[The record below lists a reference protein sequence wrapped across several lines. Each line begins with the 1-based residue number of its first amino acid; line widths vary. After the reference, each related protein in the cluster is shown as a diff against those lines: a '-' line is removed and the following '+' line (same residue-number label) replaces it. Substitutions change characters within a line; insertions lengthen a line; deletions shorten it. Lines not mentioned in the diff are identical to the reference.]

1 MKLGTLYG
9 PERHI
14 LSHFIL
20 PVLINNSMP
29 WLINCNGSAQF
40 PGFVATLFVPRSER
54 ITASPRNFNYSLQ
67 IKITCSVFTRHTMK
81 LYMGYTTAM
90 SEKKEDKAI
99 HTALNQ
105 NKSNKTTAS

>member
-9 PERHI
+9 PERRI

-40 PGFVATLFVPRSER
+40 PGFVATLFVPPSELDHGFPTEFQLL
-54 ITASPRNFNYSLQ
+54 TA
-67 IKITCSVFTRHTMK
+67 K
-81 LYMGYTTAM
+81 L
-90 SEKKEDKAI
+90 K
-99 HTALNQ
+99 
-105 NKSNKTTAS
+105 